1 MVIHEFINFTKKV
14 KGPYL
19 TNLKIKVA
27 IIQYSK
33 AMLIVKV
40 ASTFIIAITRRVTI
54 KFVKLAIT
62 ITATTAISI
71 VIIKQVV
78 FNLAFVTLDC
88 SISASFFVRM
98 F

>member
-62 ITATTAISI
+62 AITAISI

-88 SISASFFVRM
+88 SISASFFVGT